1 MDSAIKSKLQAL
13 LRLGLVSQT
22 NVRRAMTLFSDPERY
37 AKSPAYRTLMQE
49 ILVDVVDTILKNRV
63 LYTAL
68 RSSLT
73 KTKGA
78 ADASETVAATSQKLG
93 ESAESNRVDML
104 LRKGLVD
111 KEQITA
117 ARKALK
123 SKSNMK
129 QMSMGKVY
137 REMMINMLDS
147 LVSKITGSPSLFNA
161 FKYTMGKD
169 VVEEAFEGGD
179 EDIIEL
185 VGLHEDAQEILEA
198 NKPTNPSLWSKAKSM
213 AKSKFKVYPSAY
225 ANGWAV
231 KWYNSKGGDWKSVSE
246 GKSFFQFA
254 NDLEEALTP
263 ARQAVIDRER
273 KKASET
279 MNRASTPTPER
290 NKAYARGSRINYLE
304 LKGMAKKSDKQGS
317 DYQVNKREHEKW
329 RKTEKSMKE
338 SVEQIDELSKKTL
351 ASYVQKA
358 HDSQSEKEFLKGHSM
373 GKKYQAAREAEK
385 RGVSTPPSKK
395 TPLDKKYRNREIGIG
410 RALNRLQ
417 KENTKESWEG
427 SPAQAKLK
435 KAKTDYAKT
444 SAEMSKPVP
453 PARGSTNP
461 MARQD
466 TKSGK
471 MYWAADRRKKAG
483 NGTRRA
489 SDSDYRS
496 TTTTE

>member
-1 MDSAIKSKLQAL
+1 MDTAIKSKLQAL

-93 ESAESNRVDML
+93 ESAESDRTTAL
-104 LRKGLVD
+104 LRSGLVD
-111 KEQITA
+111 KSQITA

-137 REMMINMLDS
+137 REMMISMLDNM
-147 LVSKITGSPSLFNA
+147 VNKITGNPALFNA
-161 FKYTMGKD
+161 FKYTMGKE
-169 VVEEAFEGGD
+169 VVEEGTDWGC
-179 EDIIEL
+179 EDSIAL
-185 VGLHEDAQEILEA
+185 VDLHEDAQEILEA
-198 NKPTNPSLWSKAKSM
+198 NKPTNPSLWSQATAA

-246 GKSFFQFA
+246 GKTFFDFVT
-254 NDLEEALTP
+254 DL
-263 ARQAVIDRER
+263 Q
-273 KKASET
+273 
-279 MNRASTPTPER
+279 
-290 NKAYARGSRINYLE
+290 
-304 LKGMAKKSDKQGS
+304 
-317 DYQVNKREHEKW
+317 
-329 RKTEKSMKE
+329 
-338 SVEQIDELSKKTL
+338 ELSKKTL
-351 ASYVQKA
+351 ASYVQGAHRSQGMHEWESGAKA
-358 HDSQSEKEFLKGHSM
+358 AKGEYHQN
-373 GKKYQAAREAEK
+373 KKYIK
-385 RGVSTPPSKK
+385 
-395 TPLDKKYRNREIGIG
+395 REIGIG

-417 KENTKESWEG
+417 KEAAWEG
-427 SPAQAKLK
+427 SAAQAKLK
-435 KAKTDYAKT
+435 KAKSDYAAHA
-444 SAEMSKPVP
+444 AEINKPVP
-453 PARGSTNP
+453 PPRGSLHP

-466 TKSGK
+466 KKSGK
-471 MYWAADRRKKAG
+471 MYWADR
-483 NGTRRA
+483 
-489 SDSDYRS
+489 
-496 TTTTE
+496 

>member
-1 MDSAIKSKLQAL
+1 MDTAIKSKLQAL
-13 LRLGLVSQT
+13 LRLGLVSQN

-93 ESAESNRVDML
+93 ESAESSRVDIL

-129 QMSMGKVY
+129 QMSVGKVY

-147 LVSKITGSPSLFNA
+147 LVGKITGSPALFNA

-169 VVEEAFEGGD
+169 VVEEAFDGGD
-179 EDIIEL
+179 QDTIEL

-198 NKPTNPSLWSKAKSM
+198 NKPTNPSLWSKAKSL

-231 KWYNSKGGDWKSVSE
+231 KWYNSKGGGWKSVSE
-246 GKSFFQFA
+246 GKSFFQFT
-254 NDLEEALTP
+254 NDLDEAITP

-273 KKASET
+273 EKASKIHNDPASSPAARKKAS
-279 MNRASTPTPER
+279 
-290 NKAYARGSRINYLE
+290 ARGSRINYLE
-304 LKGMAKKSDKQGS
+304 LKGLANKSDKQGS
-317 DYQVNKREHEKW
+317 AFQVNKREHAKW
-329 RKTEKSMKE
+329 RKTEKGM
-338 SVEQIDELSKKTL
+338 
-351 ASYVQKA
+351 
-358 HDSQSEKEFLKGHSM
+358 
-373 GKKYQAAREAEK
+373 
-385 RGVSTPPSKK
+385 P
-395 TPLDKKYRNREIGIG
+395 
-410 RALNRLQ
+410 
-417 KENTKESWEG
+417 
-427 SPAQAKLK
+427 
-435 KAKTDYAKT
+435 
-444 SAEMSKPVP
+444 
-453 PARGSTNP
+453 
-461 MARQD
+461 
-466 TKSGK
+466 
-471 MYWAADRRKKAG
+471 
-483 NGTRRA
+483 
-489 SDSDYRS
+489 
-496 TTTTE
+496 

>member
-1 MDSAIKSKLQAL
+1 MDTAIKSKLQAL
-13 LRLGLVSQT
+13 LRLGLVSQN

-37 AKSPAYRTLMQE
+37 ARSPAYRTLMQE

-93 ESAESNRVDML
+93 EGIESDRTTAL
-104 LRKGLVD
+104 LRSGLVD

-123 SKSNMK
+123 SKSNLK
-129 QMSMGKVY
+129 SMSMGKVY

-147 LVSKITGSPSLFNA
+147 MVKKITGNSALFNA
-161 FKYTMGKD
+161 FKYTMGKE
-169 VVEEAFEGGD
+169 VVEEGFDHASKES
-179 EDIIEL
+179 IAL
-185 VGLHEDAQEILEA
+185 VDLHEDAAEILEA

-213 AKSKFKVYPSAY
+213 AKSKFDVYPSAY

-246 GKSFFQFA
+246 GKTFFQFVNNIQETQQLDEVSPPDMEHMTGSKNTKA
-254 NDLEEALTP
+254 SFTKQYGKRGKSVMYATAWKLHNKNKKKREVKEEA
-263 ARQAVIDRER
+263 
-273 KKASET
+273 
-279 MNRASTPTPER
+279 
-290 NKAYARGSRINYLE
+290 
-304 LKGMAKKSDKQGS
+304 
-317 DYQVNKREHEKW
+317 
-329 RKTEKSMKE
+329 
-338 SVEQIDELSKKTL
+338 EQIDELSKKTL

-395 TPLDKKYRNREIGIG
+395 TPLDKKYKNREIGIG

-417 KENTKESWEG
+417 K
-427 SPAQAKLK
+427 
-435 KAKTDYAKT
+435 D
-444 SAEMSKPVP
+444 
-453 PARGSTNP
+453 
-461 MARQD
+461 
-466 TKSGK
+466 
-471 MYWAADRRKKAG
+471 
-483 NGTRRA
+483 
-489 SDSDYRS
+489 
-496 TTTTE
+496 

>member
-1 MDSAIKSKLQAL
+1 MDSAIKSKLQTL

-37 AKSPAYRTLMQE
+37 SRSPAYRTLMQE

-63 LYTAL
+63 LYAAL

-78 ADASETVAATSQKLG
+78 TDASETIAATSQKLG
-93 ESAESNRVDML
+93 ESAESDRTTAI
-104 LRKGLVD
+104 LRSGLVD
-111 KEQITA
+111 KSQITA

-137 REMMINMLDS
+137 REMMINLLDS
-147 LVSKITGSPSLFNA
+147 MVKKITGTPALFNA
-161 FKYTMGKD
+161 FKYTMGKE
-169 VVEEAFEGGD
+169 VVEESFDHASKES
-179 EDIIEL
+179 IAL
-185 VGLHEDAQEILEA
+185 VDLHEDAAEILEA

-213 AKSKFKVYPSAY
+213 AKSKFDVYPSAY

-246 GKSFFQFA
+246 GKTFFQFA
-254 NDLEEALTP
+254 NDLEEAQQLDEVSPPDMEHMTGS
-263 ARQAVIDRER
+263 
-273 KKASET
+273 KHTKASFT
-279 MNRASTPTPER
+279 KQYGKRGKSLMYATAWKLH
-290 NKAYARGSRINYLE
+290 NKN
-304 LKGMAKKSDKQGS
+304 KK
-317 DYQVNKREHEKW
+317 KREV
-329 RKTEKSMKE
+329 KE
-338 SVEQIDELSKKTL
+338 EAEQIDELSKKTL

-395 TPLDKKYRNREIGIG
+395 TPLDKKYKNREIGIG

-417 KENTKESWEG
+417 KEAVESGQLTPEEQEIYLTAVNTESIYRSRITPIIKNYQRKLGKGKYNPELAIKGFVYAVEDAIKE
-427 SPAQAKLK
+427 
-435 KAKTDYAKT
+435 YAKHG
-444 SAEMSKPVP
+444 SKVRLTGEQKRRV
-453 PARGSTNP
+453 AKELLDHYADEINP
-461 MARQD
+461 EGA
-466 TKSGK
+466 
-471 MYWAADRRKKAG
+471 
-483 NGTRRA
+483 
-489 SDSDYRS
+489 
-496 TTTTE
+496 